1 MSALSG
7 HPGPGPVPEDRRD
20 GAGGHPAPGP
30 AYEGSAGGT
39 VPGPGPEGTAGG
51 TAPGPGPE
59 ESAGRE
65 APPAPAPRVGAAPA
79 GTPYHLLARNR
90 WNSWWRPIAGT
101 AAFLVPALVVMVAL
115 SMGAGVVAFLNG
127 GMDAGDDPVAMLEA
141 APLAFLGATLLG
153 LASALPMVLLTA
165 RLVQRRPA
173 GTLSSVA
180 GRFRRRWALA
190 CAGAA
195 AAAIALGYAVSVA
208 TYLAAGRDLG
218 EVFGAQGWEW
228 SGWGAFLP
236 AAALVLLLVP
246 FQAAAEE
253 YVFRGWL
260 MQAFGSFI
268 RTPWPGIVAGSLL
281 FMSVHGYTGWG
292 AAWIFVWAMTLAWLS
307 VRTGGLEAAVVMHVL
322 HNLTGMLV
330 TSAMGDIAAP
340 LDQGAVPWEFIPGAL
355 AQTFAFVALTVFLAR
370 RRGVRTRS

>member
-7 HPGPGPVPEDRRD
+7 HPGPVPEERRD
-20 GAGGHPAPGP
+20 GAGGYPA
-30 AYEGSAGGT
+30 
-39 VPGPGPEGTAGG
+39 PGPGPEGAAGWQ
-51 TAPGPGPE
+51 
-59 ESAGRE
+59 
-65 APPAPAPRVGAAPA
+65 APPAPPAPRIGAAPA

-90 WNSWWRPIAGT
+90 WNSWWRPIVGT
-101 AAFLVPALVVMVAL
+101 VAFLVPALVVMVAL
-115 SMGAGVVAFLNG
+115 SIGAGVIAFFNG
-127 GMDAGDDPVAMLEA
+127 GMDAGGDPMAVLEA

-153 LASALPMVLLTA
+153 LASALPMVLLAA

-173 GTLSSVA
+173 GTLSSVV
-180 GRFRRRWALA
+180 GRFRWRWALT

-195 AAAIALGYAVSVA
+195 AAAIAIGYAISVA

-228 SGWGAFLP
+228 AGWGVFLP

-268 RTPWPGIVAGSLL
+268 RTPWPGIVVSSLL

-340 LDQGAVPWEFIPGAL
+340 LDQGAVPWEFVPGAL
-355 AQTFAFVALTVFLAR
+355 AQTFAFVALTVLLAR
-370 RRGVRTRS
+370 RHGVQTRS

>member
-7 HPGPGPVPEDRRD
+7 HPGPGPAPEDRRE
-20 GAGGHPAPGP
+20 GPRGHPAPGP
-30 AYEGSAGGT
+30 APGEAAGYP
-39 VPGPGPEGTAGG
+39 VPGPGPEGDGAWG
-51 TAPGPGPE
+51 APQ
-59 ESAGRE
+59 
-65 APPAPAPRVGAAPA
+65 APPAPRVEAAPE

-101 AAFLVPALVVMVAL
+101 FAFLVPALVIMVVL
-115 SMGAGVVAFLNG
+115 SMGAGIVAFLNG
-127 GMDAGDDPVAMLEA
+127 GGDGGDPVALLEA
-141 APLAFLGATLLG
+141 APLTFLGATLLG
-153 LASALPMVLLTA
+153 LASALPLVLLTV

-180 GRFRRRWALA
+180 GRFRWRWALT

-195 AAAIALGYAVSVA
+195 VTAIALGYVVSVA
-208 TYLAAGRDLG
+208 TYLATGQDLG
-218 EVFGAQGWEW
+218 QVFGAEGWNW
-228 SGWGAFLP
+228 AGWGVFLP
-236 AAALVLLLVP
+236 AAALILLAVP

-260 MQAFGSFI
+260 MQAFGAFI
-268 RTPWPGIVAGSLL
+268 RTPWPGIVVSSLL

-340 LDQGAVPWEFIPGAL
+340 LDQGAVPWEFVPGAL
-355 AQTFAFVALTVFLAR
+355 VQTFAFVALTVLLAR
-370 RRGVRTRS
+370 RRGVQTRS